1 MEQTTISNTPTPAP
15 TQQHFTTLEMVYVAI
30 FAALLAVCSQLQIP
44 LTVPVTLQTFGVFL
58 ALEILGGKKGF
69 FSVLVFILLGAI
81 GIPVFA
87 GFTGGLG
94 VLFGSTGG
102 YILGFILTAG
112 IYWLAEKTLG
122 GKLWVRITAMVIGL
136 LLCYTFGTAW
146 FMFIYARD
154 NGAITLGQAL
164 SWCVIPFLL
173 PDTIKMVVA
182 FVLGGRLKKYV
193 KL

>member
-1 MEQTTISNTPTPAP
+1 MENVIKPTSPERP
-15 TQQHFTTLEMVYVAI
+15 TNQRFSTMEIVYIGI
-30 FAALLAVCSQLQIP
+30 FSALLAVCSQIQIP
-44 LTVPVTLQTFGVFL
+44 LTVPITLQTFGVFF
-58 ALEILGGKKGF
+58 ALEILGGKRGF

-112 IYWLAEKTLG
+112 IYWIAEKTLG
-122 GKLWVRITAMVIGL
+122 GKLWVRIASMVIGL
-136 LLCYTFGTAW
+136 LLCYGFGTAW
-146 FMFIYARD
+146 FMLIYARD
-154 NGAITLGQAL
+154 NGAIELGTAL
-164 SWCVIPFLL
+164 GWCVIPFLL
-173 PDTIKMVVA
+173 PDAVKMVLA
-182 FVLGGRLKKYV
+182 FVLSGRLKKYV

>member
-1 MEQTTISNTPTPAP
+1 MEQTATPNTPTPS
-15 TQQHFTTLEMVYVAI
+15 TNKQFTTLEMVYVAI
-30 FAALLAVCSQLQIP
+30 FGALLAVCSQIQIP
-44 LTVPVTLQTFGVFL
+44 LTVPITLQTFGVFI

-112 IYWLAEKTLG
+112 IYWIAEKTLG
-122 GKLWVRITAMVIGL
+122 GKLWVRISAMVLGL
-136 LLCYTFGTAW
+136 ILCYVFGTAW

-164 SWCVIPFLL
+164 GWCVIPFLL
-173 PDTIKMVVA
+173 PDAVKMAVA
-182 FVLGGRLKKYV
+182 FVLGGRLKQYV
-193 KL
+193 KV

>member
-112 IYWLAEKTLG
+112 IYWIAEKTLG